1 MANGGSLFSFVSGMV
16 AGAAIAILTC
26 TERGHEFMRDME
38 KKCSKFRDSIKK
50 DFDDVEDDFMNEE
63 EEA

>member
-1 MANGGSLFSFVSGMV
+1 MANGGSFFSFVSGMV

-26 TERGHEFMRDME
+26 TERGHEFMRDLE
-38 KKCSKFRDSIKK
+38 KKCSKLCDSVK
-50 DFDDVEDDFMNEE
+50 DDVNDDLMNEE

>member
-1 MANGGSLFSFVSGMV
+1 MANGSSLFSFVSGMI

-26 TERGHEFMRDME
+26 TERGHEFVHDLE
-38 KKCSKFRDSIKK
+38 KKCSKLRDSVKEDI
-50 DFDDVEDDFMNEE
+50 EDDFMNEE

>member
-1 MANGGSLFSFVSGMV
+1 MANGGSFFSFVSGMV

-26 TERGHEFMRDME
+26 TERGHEFMRDVE
-38 KKCSKFRDSIKK
+38 KKCSKLYDSVKK
-50 DFDDVEDDFMNEE
+50 DYDVDDDFMNEE

>member
-1 MANGGSLFSFVSGMV
+1 MV

-38 KKCSKFRDSIKK
+38 KKCSKFRDSVKK

>member
-1 MANGGSLFSFVSGMV
+1 MANGSSFFSFVSGMI

-26 TERGHEFMRDME
+26 TERGHEFVHDLE
-38 KKCSKFRDSIKK
+38 KKFSKLRDSVKEDI
-50 DFDDVEDDFMNEE
+50 EDDFMNEE

>member
-1 MANGGSLFSFVSGMV
+1 MANGSSLFSFVSGMI

-26 TERGHEFMRDME
+26 TERGHEFMRDIE
-38 KKCSKFRDSIKK
+38 KKCSKLHDSVKEDI
-50 DFDDVEDDFMNEE
+50 EDDFLNEE